1 MKGAD
6 VMAKDPLIFKDAE
19 KARNA
24 ITQQQKAEILKTY
37 QKWADEIGEKAK
49 VYSHKTAPS
58 YAVAERQ
65 MKELEKQLRATSDK
79 VANEI
84 YGGIKSSIYTVS
96 EAVVGTNKEWL
107 KSLGFEGETL
117 DIAFNYVPDE
127 MVQKLV
133 TGQIYDSGWSLSKRI
148 WDDKEETLSELYK
161 ITAGGIAQNKSIYE
175 IAKDLEKYVSPTAA
189 KPWNLVDKDG
199 KKIYPKQVDYN
210 AQRLARTLVQH
221 GYQQSFVET
230 TKDNPFIVDYVWNS
244 NGSRACELC
253 MDRDGTHYKK
263 HELPMD
269 HPNGMCT
276 MEPNVSENMIDDL
289 ADWFNSPDG
298 TFPEIDEF
306 AESYGHKEK
315 VAKTAAD
322 FINKYGTSI
331 KSPNAW
337 YSSLSPMQ
345 KSEAKLLKEQSGLTW
360 NSWYEKNVYAG
371 DGSNLG
377 KKKVA
382 KAKDVKDFFDESEW
396 LNMLKSPNM
405 NSLENELNIWLS
417 KITDKEKE
425 AVEIYTSS
433 AYKSMNNYLR
443 GKTKSTPYKK
453 EIQSAI
459 SALDKAYVPEDMVVR
474 RGSDIMSLRGLLDVS
489 HNIKIEE
496 AKSMFTGALVE
507 DKGFM
512 STGVSESGGFDSEI
526 EFIIKVPKGTKGV
539 YIESISRNKNEDELL
554 LNAGT
559 KFIIEK
565 FEGGTLSRNKEK
577 VSKVFMRVVR

>member
-6 VMAKDPLIFKDAE
+6 VMAKDPLVFKDAE
-19 KARNA
+19 KARDA
-24 ITQQQKAEILKTY
+24 ITQQQKAEIIKTY

-49 VYSHKTAPS
+49 MYSHKTAPS
-58 YAVAERQ
+58 YAIAERQ

-96 EAVVGTNKEWL
+96 EAVVNTNKEWL
-107 KSLGFEGETL
+107 KGLGFEGETL

-161 ITAGGIAQNKSIYE
+161 ITAGGVAQNKSIYE

-230 TKDNPFIVDYVWNS
+230 TKENPFIIDYVWNS

-276 MEPNVSENMIDDL
+276 MEPNVSETLVDDL
-289 ADWFNSPDG
+289 ANWFNEPVGSY
-298 TFPEIDEF
+298 PEIDKF
-306 AESYGHKEK
+306 AESFGHKEK

-322 FINKYGTSI
+322 FIDKYGTSI

-337 YSSLSPMQ
+337 YTSLSPMQ

-360 NSWYEKNVYAG
+360 NSWYEKNIYAG

-382 KAKDVKDFFDESEW
+382 KAKQVSDFFNKQEW
-396 LNMLKSPNM
+396 LDLLNQNDLSEMENWCDDWLKVATKKEKNAVVTYTGSAYRDM
-405 NSLENELNIWLS
+405 NS
-417 KITDKEKE
+417 
-425 AVEIYTSS
+425 
-433 AYKSMNNYLR
+433 YLR
-443 GKTKSTPYKK
+443 GINSSTNYED
-453 EIQSAI
+453 EIKAAI
-459 SALDKAYVPEDMVVR
+459 SGLGKASIPKDTIAR
-474 RGSDIMSLRGLLDVS
+474 RGSSFNSLKRLLNADAGSEIIANQEKYIGMV
-489 HNIKIEE
+489 IQ
-496 AKSMFTGALVE
+496 

-512 STGVSESGGFDSEI
+512 SASPDPHGGFTGEAI
-526 EFIIKVPKGTKGV
+526 EYVIKVPKGTNAMYV
-539 YIESISRNKNEDELL
+539 DSISKHRGEKELL

-559 KFIIEK
+559 KFIVED
-565 FEGGTLSRNKEK
+565 FELNNSGSRIK
-577 VSKVFMRVVR
+577 KVFIKVINK

>member
-1 MKGAD
+1 
-6 VMAKDPLIFKDAE
+6 MAKDPLVFKDAE
-19 KARNA
+19 KARDA
-24 ITQQQKAEILKTY
+24 ITQQQKAEIIKTY

-49 VYSHKTAPS
+49 MYSHKTAPS
-58 YAVAERQ
+58 YAIAERQ

-79 VANEI
+79 VANEV
-84 YGGIKSSIYTVS
+84 YSGIKSSIYTVS
-96 EAVVGTNKEWL
+96 EAVVNTNKEWL
-107 KSLGFEGETL
+107 KSLGFEGENL

-127 MVQKLV
+127 MVQKLI

-161 ITAGGIAQNKSIYE
+161 ITAGGVAQNKSIYE
-175 IAKDLEKYVSPTAA
+175 IAKDLERYVSPTAA

-230 TKDNPFIVDYVWNS
+230 TKENPFITDYIWNS
-244 NGSRACELC
+244 NGDRVCEIC
-253 MDRDGTHYKK
+253 MERDGVHYKK
-263 HELPMD
+263 DELPMD

-276 MEPNVSENMIDDL
+276 MEPNVSETLIDDL
-289 ADWFNSPDG
+289 ANWFNEPAGSYPG
-298 TFPEIDEF
+298 IDKF
-306 AESYGHKEK
+306 AESFGHKEK

-322 FINKYGTSI
+322 FIDKYGTSI

-360 NSWYEKNVYAG
+360 NSWYEKNIYVG

-382 KAKDVKDFFDESEW
+382 KAKQVSDFFNKQEW
-396 LNMLKSPNM
+396 LDLLNQNDLNEMENWCDDWLKVATKKEKNGVVTYTGEAYRDM
-405 NSLENELNIWLS
+405 NS
-417 KITDKEKE
+417 
-425 AVEIYTSS
+425 
-433 AYKSMNNYLR
+433 YLR
-443 GKTKSTPYKK
+443 GINSSTNYED
-453 EIQSAI
+453 EIKAAI
-459 SALDKAYVPEDMVVR
+459 SGLSKASIPKDTIAR
-474 RGSDIMSLRGLLDVS
+474 RGSSFNSLKRLLNADAGSEIIANQEKYIGMV
-489 HNIKIEE
+489 IQ
-496 AKSMFTGALVE
+496 

-512 STGVSESGGFDSEI
+512 SASPDPHGGFTGENI
-526 EFIIKVPKGTKGV
+526 EYVIKVPKGANAMYV
-539 YIESISRNKNEDELL
+539 DSISKHRGEKELL

-559 KFIIEK
+559 KFIVED
-565 FEGGTLSRNKEK
+565 FELNSSGNRIM
-577 VSKVFMRVVR
+577 KVFIKVINK

>member
-1 MKGAD
+1 
-6 VMAKDPLIFKDAE
+6 MAKDPLIFKDAE
-19 KARNA
+19 KARDA
-24 ITQQQKAEILKTY
+24 ITQQQKAEIIETY

-58 YAVAERQ
+58 YAIAERQ

-148 WDDKEETLSELYK
+148 WGDKEETLSELYK
-161 ITAGGIAQNKSIYE
+161 ITAGGVAQNKSIYE

-230 TKDNPFIVDYVWNS
+230 TKENPFITDYIWNS

-276 MEPNVSENMIDDL
+276 MEPNVSETLIDDL
-289 ADWFNSPDG
+289 ANWFNEPAGSY
-298 TFPEIDEF
+298 PEIDKF
-306 AESYGHKEK
+306 AESFGHKEK

-322 FINKYGTSI
+322 FIDKYGTSV

-337 YSSLSPMQ
+337 YTSLSPMQ

-360 NSWYEKNVYAG
+360 NSWYEKNIYVG
-371 DGSNLG
+371 DGNNLG

-382 KAKDVKDFFDESEW
+382 KAKDVQSFFNKQEW
-396 LNMLKSPNM
+396 LDLLNQNDLSEMENWCDDWLKVTT
-405 NSLENELNIWLS
+405 
-417 KITDKEKE
+417 KKEKN
-425 AVEIYTSS
+425 AVVTYTGS
-433 AYKSMNNYLR
+433 AYRDMNKYLR
-443 GKTKSTPYKK
+443 GINSSTNYED
-453 EIQSAI
+453 EIKAAI
-459 SALDKAYVPEDMVVR
+459 SGLNKASIPKDIIVR
-474 RGSDIMSLRGLLDVS
+474 RGSDFDSLKGLLSASEGSEIIANQEKYIGMVV
-489 HNIKIEE
+489 K
-496 AKSMFTGALVE
+496 

-512 STGVSESGGFDSEI
+512 STSPDPYGGFSDAI
-526 EFIIKVPKGTKGV
+526 EYVIKVPKGTNAMYV
-539 YIESISRNKNEDELL
+539 ANISQHSSEQELL

-559 KFIIEK
+559 KFIVED
-565 FEGGTLSRNKEK
+565 FELNSSGNRIM
-577 VSKVFMRVVR
+577 KVFIKAINK

>member
-1 MKGAD
+1 
-6 VMAKDPLIFKDAE
+6 MAKDPLIFKDAE

-24 ITQQQKAEILKTY
+24 ITQQQKAEIIKTY

-49 VYSHKTAPS
+49 AYSHKTAPS
-58 YAVAERQ
+58 YAIAERQ
-65 MKELEKQLRATSDK
+65 MKELEKQLRAASDK

-96 EAVVGTNKEWL
+96 EAVVNTNKEWL
-107 KSLGFEGETL
+107 KSLGFEGENL

-127 MVQKLV
+127 IVQKLV

-148 WDDKEETLSELYK
+148 WSDNEETLSELYK
-161 ITAGGIAQNKSIYE
+161 ITAGGVAQNKSIYE

-221 GYQQSFVET
+221 GYQQSFIET
-230 TKDNPFIVDYVWNS
+230 TKENPFIVDYVWNS

-276 MEPNVSENMIDDL
+276 MEPNVSETLIDDL
-289 ADWFNSPDG
+289 ADWFNEPAGSH
-298 TFPEIDEF
+298 PEIDKF
-306 AESYGHKEK
+306 AESFGYKEK

-322 FINKYGTSI
+322 FIDKYGTSA

-337 YSSLSPMQ
+337 YTSLSPMQ

-360 NSWYEKNVYAG
+360 NSWYEKNIYVG

-382 KAKDVKDFFDESEW
+382 KAKDVQSFFNKQEW
-396 LNMLKSPNM
+396 LDLLNQNDLSEMENWCDDWLKAVT
-405 NSLENELNIWLS
+405 
-417 KITDKEKE
+417 KKEKN
-425 AVEIYTSS
+425 AVVTYTGS
-433 AYKSMNNYLR
+433 AYGDMNKYLR
-443 GKTKSTPYKK
+443 GINSSTNYKD
-453 EIQSAI
+453 EIKAAI
-459 SALDKAYVPEDMVVR
+459 SGLNKASIPKDIIAR
-474 RGSDIMSLRGLLDVS
+474 RGSSFNSLKRLLGAD
-489 HNIKIEE
+489 
-496 AKSMFTGALVE
+496 TGSEIIANQEKYIGMVIQ

-512 STGVSESGGFDSEI
+512 SASPSPYGGFTNKDI
-526 EFIIKVPKGTKGV
+526 EYVIKVPKGTDAMYV
-539 YIESISRNKNEDELL
+539 DRISEHEGEKELL

-559 KFIIEK
+559 KFIVED
-565 FEGGTLSRNKEK
+565 FELNSSGNRIM
-577 VSKVFMRVVR
+577 KVFIRAINR

>member
-1 MKGAD
+1 
-6 VMAKDPLIFKDAE
+6 MAKDPLIFKDAE

-58 YAVAERQ
+58 YAIAERQ

-276 MEPNVSENMIDDL
+276 MEPNVSETLIDDL
-289 ADWFNSPDG
+289 ANWFNEPAGSY
-298 TFPEIDEF
+298 PEIDKF
-306 AESYGHKEK
+306 AESFGHKEK

-322 FINKYGTSI
+322 FIDKYGTSV

-337 YSSLSPMQ
+337 YTSLSPMQ

-360 NSWYEKNVYAG
+360 NSWYEKNIYVG
-371 DGSNLG
+371 DGNNLG

-382 KAKDVKDFFDESEW
+382 KAKDVQSFFNKQEW
-396 LNMLKSPNM
+396 LDLLNQNDLSEMENWCDDWLKVTT
-405 NSLENELNIWLS
+405 
-417 KITDKEKE
+417 KKEKN
-425 AVEIYTSS
+425 AVVTYTGS
-433 AYKSMNNYLR
+433 AYRDMNKYLR
-443 GKTKSTPYKK
+443 GINSSTNYED
-453 EIQSAI
+453 EIKAAI
-459 SALDKAYVPEDMVVR
+459 SALNKASIPKDIIAR
-474 RGSDIMSLRGLLDVS
+474 RGSSFNSLKRLLDADAGSEIIANQEKYIGMV
-489 HNIKIEE
+489 IQ
-496 AKSMFTGALVE
+496 

-512 STGVSESGGFDSEI
+512 SASPSPHGGFSEAI
-526 EFIIKVPKGTKGV
+526 EYVIKVPKGTDAMYV
-539 YIESISRNKNEDELL
+539 ASISQHSSEQELL

-559 KFIIEK
+559 KFIVED
-565 FEGGTLSRNKEK
+565 FELNSSGNRIM
-577 VSKVFMRVVR
+577 KVFIKAINK

>member
-1 MKGAD
+1 
-6 VMAKDPLIFKDAE
+6 MAKDPLVFKDAE
-19 KARNA
+19 KARDA
-24 ITQQQKAEILKTY
+24 ITQQQKAEIIKTY
-37 QKWADEIGEKAK
+37 QKWADEIGEKVK
-49 VYSHKTAPS
+49 MYSHKTAPS
-58 YAVAERQ
+58 YAIAERQ

-96 EAVVGTNKEWL
+96 EAVVNTNKEWL
-107 KSLGFEGETL
+107 KSLGFEGENL

-127 MVQKLV
+127 MVQKLI
-133 TGQIYDSGWSLSKRI
+133 TGQIYDSGWSLSKSI
-148 WDDKEETLSELYK
+148 WSDKEETLSGLYK

-230 TKDNPFIVDYVWNS
+230 TKENPFIVDYIWNS

-253 MDRDGTHYKK
+253 MDRDGKHYKK
-263 HELPMD
+263 DELPMD

-276 MEPNVSENMIDDL
+276 MEPNVSETLIDDL
-289 ADWFNSPDG
+289 ANWFNEPAGSY
-298 TFPEIDEF
+298 PEIDKF
-306 AESYGHKEK
+306 AENFGYKEK

-322 FINKYGTSI
+322 FIDKYGTSI

-360 NSWYEKNVYAG
+360 NSWYEKNIYVG

-382 KAKDVKDFFDESEW
+382 KAKQVSDFFNKQEW
-396 LNMLKSPNM
+396 LDLLNQNDLNEMENWCDDWLKVVTKKEKNGVVTYTGSAYRDM
-405 NSLENELNIWLS
+405 NS
-417 KITDKEKE
+417 
-425 AVEIYTSS
+425 
-433 AYKSMNNYLR
+433 YLR
-443 GKTKSTPYKK
+443 GINSSTNYED
-453 EIQSAI
+453 EIKAAI
-459 SALDKAYVPEDMVVR
+459 SGLNKASIPKDTIAR
-474 RGSDIMSLRGLLDVS
+474 RGSSFNSLKRLLNAD
-489 HNIKIEE
+489 
-496 AKSMFTGALVE
+496 TGSEIIANQEKYIGMVIQ

-512 STGVSESGGFDSEI
+512 SASPDPHGGFTGENI
-526 EFIIKVPKGTKGV
+526 EYVIKVPKGTNAMYV
-539 YIESISRNKNEDELL
+539 DSISKHRGEKELL

-559 KFIIEK
+559 KFIVED
-565 FEGGTLSRNKEK
+565 FELNSSGNRIM
-577 VSKVFMRVVR
+577 KVFIKAINK

>member
-1 MKGAD
+1 
-6 VMAKDPLIFKDAE
+6 MAKDPLIFKDAE

-24 ITQQQKAEILKTY
+24 ITQQQKVEILNLY
-37 QKWADEIGEKAK
+37 QEWADEIGKKAK
-49 VYSHKTAPS
+49 QYSHKTAPS

-65 MKELEKQLRATSDK
+65 MKELEKQLRETSD
-79 VANEI
+79 NITTEI
-84 YGGIKSSIYTVS
+84 YTGIKQSIYKVS
-96 EAVVGTNKEWL
+96 ESVVNTNKEWL

-127 MVQKLV
+127 IVQKLV

-148 WDDKEETLSELYK
+148 WSDKEETLSELYK
-161 ITAGGIAQNKSIYE
+161 ITAGGVAQNKSIYE

-230 TKDNPFIVDYVWNS
+230 TKENPFIIDYVWNS

-276 MEPNVSENMIDDL
+276 MEPNVSETLIDDL
-289 ADWFNSPDG
+289 ANWFNEPAGSY
-298 TFPEIDEF
+298 PEIDKF
-306 AESYGHKEK
+306 AESFGHKEK

-322 FINKYGTSI
+322 FIDKYGTSV

-337 YSSLSPMQ
+337 YTSLSPMQ

-360 NSWYEKNVYAG
+360 NSWYEKNIYVG
-371 DGSNLG
+371 DGNNLG

-382 KAKDVKDFFDESEW
+382 KAKDVQSFFNKQEW
-396 LNMLKSPNM
+396 LDLLNQNDLSEMENWCDDWLKVTT
-405 NSLENELNIWLS
+405 
-417 KITDKEKE
+417 KKEKN
-425 AVEIYTSS
+425 AVVTYTGS
-433 AYKSMNNYLR
+433 AYRDMNKYLR
-443 GKTKSTPYKK
+443 GINSSTNYED
-453 EIQSAI
+453 EIKAAI
-459 SALDKAYVPEDMVVR
+459 SALNKASIPKDIIAR
-474 RGSDIMSLRGLLDVS
+474 RGSSFNSLKRLLDADAGSEIIANQEKYIGMV
-489 HNIKIEE
+489 IQ
-496 AKSMFTGALVE
+496 

-512 STGVSESGGFDSEI
+512 SASPSPHGGFSEAI
-526 EFIIKVPKGTKGV
+526 EYVIKVPKGTDAMYV
-539 YIESISRNKNEDELL
+539 ASISQHSSEQELL

-559 KFIIEK
+559 KFIVED
-565 FEGGTLSRNKEK
+565 FELNSSGNRIM
-577 VSKVFMRVVR
+577 KVFIKAINK

>member
-1 MKGAD
+1 
-6 VMAKDPLIFKDAE
+6 MAKDPLIFKDAE

-49 VYSHKTAPS
+49 MYSHKTAPS
-58 YAVAERQ
+58 YAIAERQ

-84 YGGIKSSIYTVS
+84 YGGIKSSIYTAS
-96 EAVVGTNKEWL
+96 EAVVNTNKEWL

-161 ITAGGIAQNKSIYE
+161 ITAGGVAQNKSIYE

-221 GYQQSFVET
+221 GYQQSFIET
-230 TKDNPFIVDYVWNS
+230 TKENPFIVDYIWNS

-253 MDRDGTHYKK
+253 MDRDGVHYKK

-276 MEPNVSENMIDDL
+276 MEPNVSETLIDDL
-289 ADWFNSPDG
+289 ANWFNEPAGSY
-298 TFPEIDEF
+298 PEIDKF
-306 AESYGHKEK
+306 AESFGHKEK
-315 VAKTAAD
+315 VAKTVTD
-322 FINKYGTSI
+322 FIDKHGTST

-337 YSSLSPMQ
+337 YTSLSPMQ

-360 NSWYEKNVYAG
+360 NSWYEKNIYVG

-377 KKKVA
+377 KKKTA
-382 KAKDVKDFFDESEW
+382 KAKDVQSFFNKQEW
-396 LNMLKSPNM
+396 LDLLNQNDLSEMENWCDDWLKVATKKEKNAVVTYTGSAYRDM
-405 NSLENELNIWLS
+405 NS
-417 KITDKEKE
+417 
-425 AVEIYTSS
+425 
-433 AYKSMNNYLR
+433 YLR
-443 GKTKSTPYKK
+443 GINSSTRYED
-453 EIQSAI
+453 EIKAAI
-459 SALDKAYVPEDMVVR
+459 SGLNKASIPKDIIAR
-474 RGSDIMSLRGLLDVS
+474 RGSSFNSLKRLLDADAGSEIIANQEKYIGMV
-489 HNIKIEE
+489 IQ
-496 AKSMFTGALVE
+496 

-512 STGVSESGGFDSEI
+512 SASPSPHGGFSEAI
-526 EFIIKVPKGTKGV
+526 EYVIKVPKGTDAMYV
-539 YIESISRNKNEDELL
+539 ASISQHSSEQELL

-559 KFIIEK
+559 KFIVED
-565 FEGGTLSRNKEK
+565 FELNSTGKRIA
-577 VSKVFMRVVR
+577 KVFIKVIK

>member
-19 KARNA
+19 KARDA
-24 ITQQQKAEILKTY
+24 ITQQQKAEIIKTY

-49 VYSHKTAPS
+49 MYSHKTAPS
-58 YAVAERQ
+58 YAIAERQ

-79 VANEI
+79 VTNEI

-96 EAVVGTNKEWL
+96 EAVVNTNKEWL
-107 KSLGFEGETL
+107 KSLGFEGENL
-117 DIAFNYVPDE
+117 DMAFNYVPDE
-127 MVQKLV
+127 IVQKLI

-148 WDDKEETLSELYK
+148 WSDKEETLSELYK
-161 ITAGGIAQNKSIYE
+161 ITAGGVAQNKPIYE

-230 TKDNPFIVDYVWNS
+230 TKENPFVVDYIWNS

-276 MEPNVSENMIDDL
+276 MVPNVSETLIDDL
-289 ADWFNSPDG
+289 ANWFNEPAGSY
-298 TFPEIDEF
+298 PEIDKF
-306 AESYGHKEK
+306 AESFGHKEK

-322 FINKYGTSI
+322 FIDKYGTST

-337 YSSLSPMQ
+337 YSSLSSMQ
-345 KSEAKLLKEQSGLTW
+345 KSEAKLLKEQSGLAW
-360 NSWYEKNVYAG
+360 NSWYEKNIYVG
-371 DGSNLG
+371 DGSHLG

-382 KAKDVKDFFDESEW
+382 KAKQVSDFFNKQEW
-396 LNMLKSPNM
+396 LDLLNQNDLSEMENWCDDWLKVATKKEEKAVVMYTSYAYEDM
-405 NSLENELNIWLS
+405 NS
-417 KITDKEKE
+417 
-425 AVEIYTSS
+425 
-433 AYKSMNNYLR
+433 YLR
-443 GKTKSTPYKK
+443 GINSSTSFED
-453 EIQSAI
+453 EIKAVI
-459 SALDKAYVPEDMVVR
+459 SGLNKASVPKDIIAR
-474 RGSDIMSLRGLLDVS
+474 RGSSFNSLKRLLDADVGS
-489 HNIKIEE
+489 EIIANQEKYIGMVIQ
-496 AKSMFTGALVE
+496 

-512 STGVSESGGFDSEI
+512 STSPDPHGGFTDEDI
-526 EFIIKVPKGTKGV
+526 EYVIKVPKGTSAM
-539 YIESISRNKNEDELL
+539 YIDSISYHRGEKELL

-559 KFIIEK
+559 KFIVEG
-565 FEGGTLSRNKEK
+565 FELNSSGNRIAKAFIKVINK
-577 VSKVFMRVVR
+577 